1 MSNMNRFKNQRGFTM
16 LEVLFSMVV
25 LSIALLATARMH
37 ALVTQD
43 GGFAK
48 VRAVAANLAQEK
60 LDDLKS
66 FTHLTDG
73 TTTDDTNAATTSNY
87 CGQGTFCFSEI
98 ATGSVSAPY
107 GGGQENNDGTLKIA
121 SGNVTIHNTIYNR
134 TWTLTNHDSV
144 TGLGDYYRCGTS
156 APSTSNCD
164 SPNTKAYP
172 DFKVVEITVAWNDG
186 QAPNN
191 CVGTLATTYNRCVV
205 MRTTIHASPLTAEAN
220 SLAAPYNGSGPKVS
234 YRPIGVPDAVPV
246 PLNVGG
252 NQQKE
257 TSKPLPDVSTSG
269 KSKLVTFSVVTYDT
283 NQSLGDGT
291 FNTLRREEFFTVNCI
306 CKYANG
312 TSSNL
317 TASRMVWDGSE
328 LVTEIG
334 GSATKATA
342 TAHTSGPNSDP
353 DQPAE
358 CNRCCAQHHDAAGTD
373 HAKFDPER
381 PSTDYYTS
389 GNASGDHKHYWW
401 TTVGTPADGLTV
413 VDGAADRI
421 YLEACRFSRVNGIN
435 YLWQDWQMVD
445 MTAFDYLYL
454 QNADNLAAY
463 QTYLGNKIKYEVRT
477 DGGITETDPAKPTGR
492 DFTIFQ
498 GELRQ
503 ILGRAVYLDKIYQ
516 KDSPTQLDQDY
527 YNAIDAKITA
537 GEDWLLHVPF
547 YEANLTLLVDW
558 SSSNNTN
565 VPVTMQ
571 KVDTI
576 VDPATNYYGSYS
588 RGRVTGAVAGTTA
601 NITVRALTSN
611 SGLTSGVYADTGV
624 NCPATAAN
632 CISYGIDLQDN
643 STTESDSIA
652 VSVANAS
659 STVAISGIIT
669 KGTTGNILP
678 SITMTATSTA
688 GSASCGAV
696 SVTGSQASYTCDVSV
711 GWSGTLTP
719 SKSGFVFDTV
729 AGDGSTVGSRNYS
742 NVTAG
747 DTGEDYL
754 ICQSSCPNP

>member
-1 MSNMNRFKNQRGFTM
+1 MSNMNRFKNQRGFTL

-48 VRAVAANLAQEK
+48 VRAVAVSLAQEK
-60 LDDLKS
+60 LDDLRS
-66 FTHLTDG
+66 FTLIADSDPSAG
-73 TTTDDTNAATTSNY
+73 PDECAAPV
-87 CGQGTFCFSEI
+87 FCFSEI
-98 ATGSVSAPY
+98 GANA
-107 GGGQENNDGTLKIA
+107 GGREDSGGTLIS
-121 SGNVTIHNTIYNR
+121 SGDVSIHNTTYNR
-134 TWTLTNHDSV
+134 TWNITN
-144 TGLGDYYRCGTS
+144 YYRCGTS
-156 APSTSNCD
+156 APSTTNCA
-164 SPNTKAYP
+164 SPNVKLYP
-172 DFKVVEITVAWNDG
+172 DFKAVVITVAWTDE
-186 QAPNN
+186 Q
-191 CVGTLATTYNRCVV
+191 GTARSVV
-205 MRTTIHASPLTAEAN
+205 MRATIHSSGLTAEAN

-269 KSKLVTFSVVTYDT
+269 RSKLVTFSVVTYDT

-358 CNRCCAQHHDAAGTD
+358 CDRCCAQHHDAAGTD

-401 TTVGTPADGLTV
+401 TTVGDPAAGLTV

-463 QTYLGNKIKYEVRT
+463 QTYLGDKIKYEVRT
-477 DGGITETDPAKPTGR
+477 DGGFTETDPAKPTGR
-492 DFTIFQ
+492 NFTILQ
-498 GELRQ
+498 GGLRQ

-516 KDSPTQLDQDY
+516 KDLPTQLDQDY

-565 VPVTMQ
+565 VPVTMEQ
-571 KVDTI
+571 VDTI
-576 VDPATNYYGSYS
+576 VDPATDYYGSYS

-632 CISYGIDLQDN
+632 CISYGIDPQDN
-643 STTESDSIA
+643 STTESDNIV
-652 VSVANAS
+652 VSVAAAS
-659 STVAISGIIT
+659 SAVAISGVIT
-669 KGTTGNILP
+669 KGTNGNILNG
-678 SITMTATSTA
+678 ITMTATSTS

-696 SVTGSQASYTCDVSV
+696 SVTGEASYSCVVSV

>member
-1 MSNMNRFKNQRGFTM
+1 MSNMNRFKNQRGFTL

-48 VRAVAANLAQEK
+48 VRAVAVNLAQEK
-60 LDDLKS
+60 LDDLRS
-66 FTHLTDG
+66 FTLIADS
-73 TTTDDTNAATTSNY
+73 DPAVSPDECAAPV
-87 CGQGTFCFSEI
+87 FCFSEI
-98 ATGSVSAPY
+98 GNNA
-107 GGGQENNDGTLKIA
+107 GGQEDASGTLIT
-121 SGNVTIHNTIYNR
+121 SGSVTIHNTAYNR
-134 TWTLTNHDSV
+134 TWIVTN
-144 TGLGDYYRCGTS
+144 YYRCGTS
-156 APSTSNCD
+156 APSTTNCAA
-164 SPNTKAYP
+164 PNTKPYP
-172 DFKVVEITVAWNDG
+172 DFKVVEITVTWTDEQGA
-186 QAPNN
+186 
-191 CVGTLATTYNRCVV
+191 LKSVV
-205 MRTTIHASPLTAEAN
+205 MRATIHSSGLTAEAN
-220 SLAAPYNGSGPKVS
+220 SLGAPYNGAGPKVS
-234 YRPIGVPDAVPV
+234 YTPIGVPDAVPV

-252 NQQKE
+252 NKQKE

-269 KSKLVTFSVVTYDT
+269 RSKLVTFSVVTYDT
-283 NQSLGDGT
+283 NQSLGGGT
-291 FNTLRREEFFTVNCI
+291 FTTLRREEFFTVNCI

-312 TSSNL
+312 QSSNL
-317 TASRMVWDGSE
+317 TASRLVWDGEE

-334 GSATKATA
+334 GAATKATA

-358 CNRCCAQHHDAAGTD
+358 CNRCCAQHHDAAGTT

-389 GNASGDHKHYWW
+389 GNANGDHKHYWW
-401 TTVGTPADGLTV
+401 TNVSNPAAGLTEV
-413 VDGAADRI
+413 AGNQNDI

-463 QTYLGNKIKYEVRT
+463 QAYLGDKIKYEVRT

-492 DFTIFQ
+492 NFTIFQ

-516 KDSPTQLDQDY
+516 KNSPTQLDQDY
-527 YNAIDAKITA
+527 YDAIDAKITA
-537 GEDWLLHVPF
+537 GEDWLLYVPF

-571 KVDTI
+571 QVDTI
-576 VDPATNYYGSYS
+576 VNPATNYYGSYS
-588 RGRVTGAVAGTTA
+588 RGRVTGAVAGTTET
-601 NITVRALTSN
+601 ITVRALTSN

-632 CISYGIDLQDN
+632 CISYGVDPQDN
-643 STTESDSIA
+643 STIESDNI
-652 VSVANAS
+652 VVTVASAG

-669 KGTTGNILP
+669 KGTNGNILNG
-678 SITMTATSTA
+678 ITMLATSTS
-688 GSASCGAV
+688 GSASCSAV
-696 SVTGSQASYTCDVSV
+696 TVTGSQATYTCDVSV
-711 GWSGTLTP
+711 GWSGTLAP

-747 DTGEDYL
+747 TPGQNYL
-754 ICQSSCPNP
+754 ICQSSCPSP

>member
-1 MSNMNRFKNQRGFTM
+1 MNRFKNQRGFTL

-60 LDDLKS
+60 LDDLRS
-66 FTHLTDG
+66 FTLIADS
-73 TTTDDTNAATTSNY
+73 DPAASPDE
-87 CGQGTFCFSEI
+87 CAAPVFCFSEI
-98 ATGSVSAPY
+98 GDNA
-107 GGGQENNDGTLKIA
+107 GGQEDGSGTLIT
-121 SGNVTIHNTIYNR
+121 SGDVTIHNTTYNR
-134 TWTLTNHDSV
+134 TWIVTN
-144 TGLGDYYRCGTS
+144 YYRCGTS
-156 APSTSNCD
+156 APSTTNCA
-164 SPNTKAYP
+164 SPNVKPYP
-172 DFKVVEITVAWNDG
+172 DFKVVEITVTWTDER
-186 QAPNN
+186 
-191 CVGTLATTYNRCVV
+191 GTLRLVV
-205 MRTTIHASPLTAEAN
+205 MRATIHASGLTAEAN

-269 KSKLVTFSVVTYDT
+269 QSKLVTFSVVTYDT

-291 FNTLRREEFFTVNCI
+291 YSTLRREEFFTVNCI

-312 TSSNL
+312 QSSNL

-334 GSATKATA
+334 EPATKATA
-342 TAHTSGPNSDP
+342 TAHTSGANSDP

-381 PSTDYYTS
+381 PSSDYYTS
-389 GNASGDHKHYWW
+389 GNANGDHKHYWW
-401 TTVGTPADGLTV
+401 TNVSNPAAGLTAV
-413 VDGAADRI
+413 AGNNNDV

-463 QTYLGNKIKYEVRT
+463 QTYLGDKIKYEVRT

-492 DFTIFQ
+492 DITIFQ

-527 YNAIDAKITA
+527 YDAMDAKITA

-558 SSSNNTN
+558 SSLSNNSNNTD
-565 VPVTMQ
+565 VPVTMEQ
-571 KVDTI
+571 VDTI
-576 VDPATNYYGSYS
+576 VNPATNYYGSYS

-601 NITVRALTSN
+601 DITVRALTSN

-632 CISYGIDLQDN
+632 CISYGIDTQDN
-643 STTESDSIA
+643 STTESDSIV
-652 VSVANAS
+652 VSVASAG

-669 KGTTGNILP
+669 KGTSGNILNG
-678 SITMTATSTA
+678 ITMTATSISGT
-688 GSASCGAV
+688 ASCGTV

-729 AGDGSTVGSRNYS
+729 AGDGSTVSSRNYS

-747 DTGEDYL
+747 DPNEDYL
-754 ICQSSCPNP
+754 ICQSSCPSP